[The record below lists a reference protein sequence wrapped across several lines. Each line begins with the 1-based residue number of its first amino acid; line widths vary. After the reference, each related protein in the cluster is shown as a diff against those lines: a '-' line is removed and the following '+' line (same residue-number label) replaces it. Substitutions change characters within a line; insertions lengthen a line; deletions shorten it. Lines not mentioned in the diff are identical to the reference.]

1 MIGSVVVSPFLAIT
15 VAEVIDIVCVAI
27 LLYVAMVWAQ
37 RTRAAFVVRGILILS
52 GVYMMARYLDLQ
64 MIAWIFQAFFAI
76 FLVVIVVIFQ
86 EELRQMFERVALW
99 SLGRHTRFGPPSDTT
114 DILVRTIADL
124 VRDKIGA
131 LIVIRGKDPL
141 ERHITGG
148 ILLDGKLSVPLLR
161 SIFESHSP
169 GHDGAVLIDK
179 DRLLRFAAHLP
190 LSKDLSQLANVGTRH
205 SAALGLAELC
215 EALCVVVSEERGTVS
230 VARNS
235 KLRKLNELQE
245 LSVVVQDFFSEEFP
259 PAERQKAS
267 WQLVRKNWLAKTAA
281 TALAIGLW
289 YLFVP
294 GAKIVEVAYRVPVK
308 IENLPSTL
316 QIEAL
321 DPPEVTA
328 TFVGPRRSFYLLDAK
343 QIQVSVDVSLA
354 ELGRRS
360 FKLSEQN
367 IRFPKELALSNL
379 NPATVKLSVKK
390 VPMPR
395 NDITPS
401 DAKG

>member
-1 MIGSVVVSPFLAIT
+1 
-15 VAEVIDIVCVAI
+15 
-27 LLYVAMVWAQ
+27 
-37 RTRAAFVVRGILILS
+37 
-52 GVYMMARYLDLQ
+52 MMARYLDLQ

-215 EALCVVVSEERGTVS
+215 DALCVVVSEERGTVS

>member
-215 EALCVVVSEERGTVS
+215 NALCVVVSEERGTVS

>member
-1 MIGSVVVSPFLAIT
+1 MIGSVVVSPVLAIT

-37 RTRAAFVVRGILILS
+37 HTRAAFVVRGILILS

-161 SIFESHSP
+161 SIFEPHSP

-215 EALCVVVSEERGTVS
+215 DALCVVVSEERGTVS

-343 QIQVSVDVSLA
+343 HIQVSVDVSLA

>member
-1 MIGSVVVSPFLAIT
+1 
-15 VAEVIDIVCVAI
+15 
-27 LLYVAMVWAQ
+27 
-37 RTRAAFVVRGILILS
+37 
-52 GVYMMARYLDLQ
+52 
-64 MIAWIFQAFFAI
+64 
-76 FLVVIVVIFQ
+76 
-86 EELRQMFERVALW
+86 MFERVALW

-161 SIFESHSP
+161 SIFEPHSP

-215 EALCVVVSEERGTVS
+215 DALCVVVSEERGTVS

-245 LSVVVQDFFSEEFP
+245 LSVVVQDFFSEKFP
-259 PAERQKAS
+259 PPERHKAS

-294 GAKIVEVAYRVPVK
+294 GAKIIEVAYRVPVK
-308 IENLPSTL
+308 IENLPPTL

-321 DPPEVTA
+321 DPTQVTA
-328 TFVGPRRSFYLLDAK
+328 TFVGPRRFFYLLDAK
-343 QIQVSVDVSLA
+343 HIQVSVDVSLA
-354 ELGRRS
+354 ELGRHA

-367 IRFPKELALSNL
+367 IRFPKELALTDL

-395 NDITPS
+395 NIFTPS
-401 DAKG
+401 DLRDEALEPQCRRICRRCVIYVALRDLVMIEVAAFDRIGWILQRR

>member
-215 EALCVVVSEERGTVS
+215 DALCVVVSEERGTVS

-328 TFVGPRRSFYLLDAK
+328 TFVGSQRSFYLLDAK
-343 QIQVSVDVSLA
+343 HIQVSVDVSLA